1 MKFTGLGILG
11 IASLIAGCSRPAE
24 APPVAPA
31 PPAPVEPAPVTV
43 APTPPPL
50 TPEEEKKA
58 KEQREL
64 EADWK
69 KLAEENA
76 AEQARLTPELRAQTK
91 TIADKSYG
99 TARTALNAAIAGKHR
114 APGHA
119 ERDAARHP
127 LETLEFFGFKPTQT
141 VLEYGPGEGWYTELL
156 APALAK
162 RGRLLV
168 TNPDPNGPKDQRQTF
183 YAERTKLFLER
194 LPEAYGKVEPITID
208 PKAPK
213 LGLEGTVDLVIVA
226 RALHGMNN
234 NKQLGAWLAEFH
246 KALKPNGILGIE
258 QHRAAPTAN
267 PEESSKQGYLPE
279 AWVIEQVQ
287 AAGFKLAGKSEINA
301 NPKDTK
307 DYPEG
312 VWALPPTFKRG
323 ETDKD
328 KFKAIGESDRM
339 TLKFVKVAEKKAPVA
354 AAPAAKPAAPTT
366 PAATPGT
373 PAAAKPAA
381 APTAAAP
388 AMTAKPAAAGAVAP
402 ATPAAPA
409 AAPKSAAPATP
420 GATPAT
426 PGAAPATP
434 GAAPAA
440 PTPAPGPAKK

>member
-24 APPVAPA
+24 APPVAPET
-31 PPAPVEPAPVTV
+31 PAPAEPAPLAV

-69 KLAEENA
+69 KLAEANA
-76 AEQARLTPELRAQTK
+76 AEQARLTPELRTQTK
-91 TIADKSYG
+91 AIADKSYG
-99 TARTALNAAIAGKHR
+99 TARTALTAAIAGKHR

-168 TNPDPNGPKDQRQTF
+168 TNADPNGPKDQRSTY

-213 LGLEGTVDLVIVA
+213 LGLDGNVDLVIVA
-226 RALHGMNN
+226 RSLHGMYN
-234 NKQLGAWLAEFH
+234 NKQLAAWLAEFH

-267 PEESSKQGYLPE
+267 PDDTSKLGYLPE
-279 AWVIEQVQ
+279 AFVIEQVQ

-301 NPKDTK
+301 NPRDTK

-312 VWALPPTFKRG
+312 VWALPPTLKRG
-323 ETDKD
+323 ETDRD
-328 KFKAIGESDRM
+328 KLKAIGETDRM
-339 TLKFVKVAEKKAPVA
+339 TLKFVKVAQKKAPVA
-354 AAPAAKPAAPTT
+354 AAPATPAAKPSAAPTT
-366 PAATPGT
+366 APAT
-373 PAAAKPAA
+373 
-381 APTAAAP
+381 APAP
-388 AMTAKPAAAGAVAP
+388 AMTAKPATAGAVAP
-402 ATPAAPA
+402 ATPAAAP
-409 AAPKSAAPATP
+409 AAPKAAAPATP
-420 GATPAT
+420 AAAP
-426 PGAAPATP
+426 AAPATP
-434 GAAPAA
+434 
-440 PTPAPGPAKK
+440 AK